1 MKLLLIHADYI
12 EYEPK
17 KKTKI
22 AEPFEEKGERVEE
35 ALVVF
40 TAVEKGDNDK
50 VVDKA
55 VEEIK
60 DVASKVKAERIVI
73 YPYAHLSSNL
83 ADADTGI
90 RILKLLAERLSK
102 DFEVHRA
109 PFGWYKSFKISCKG
123 HPLSELSRE
132 IKAEEVKV
140 EVEEEKEITE
150 ALKAEEKVKSYWY
163 ILTPDKELVEIDKFD
178 FTGYENL
185 RKFANYEIAK
195 RRAVDKIPPHVELM
209 RRLQIADYEPAS
221 DSGHLRYYPK
231 GRLIKSLLE
240 EFVTLKCIE
249 YGAMEVET
257 PIMFDREHPTLRRY
271 LERFPARQY
280 ILKGDKREFFLRFA
294 ACFGQFLIA
303 HDSVITYKNLPVRMY
318 ELTRYSFRKEQ
329 RGELVGLRRLR
340 AFTMPDMHTIVRDME
355 QAKEEFFKQY
365 KLAVKVLKEIG
376 LNPED
381 YEVAIRVTRDFYE
394 ENREFIHSLVDIL
407 KKPILVEMWD
417 QRFFY
422 FVLKFEFN
430 FIDALDKASAL
441 STVQIDVE
449 NAERYDISYID
460 ENGEKKRPLILHCS
474 VSGAIE
480 RCMYA
485 LLEKAHMQAEKG
497 ILPMLPVWLSPTQ
510 VRIIPVSE
518 KYLDKAIEIAE
529 RLKAMNVRVD
539 VDDRDETLAKKVR
552 EASREWVPYIAVIGE
567 EEVKGGFLTV
577 TIRSE
582 STLKEQKKVKMSVE
596 ELAERIRKECEGK
609 PFKPLPLPM
618 LLSQRPSFR

>member
-1 MKLLLIHADYI
+1 LKEI
-12 EYEPK
+12 
-17 KKTKI
+17 
-22 AEPFEEKGERVEE
+22 EEKLKGE
-35 ALVVF
+35 F
-40 TAVEKGDNDK
+40 D
-50 VVDKA
+50 
-55 VEEIK
+55 
-60 DVASKVKAERIVI
+60 
-73 YPYAHLSSNL
+73 
-83 ADADTGI
+83 
-90 RILKLLAERLSK
+90 
-102 DFEVHRA
+102 VHRA
-109 PFGWYKSFKISCKG
+109 PFGWYKAFKISCKG
-123 HPLSELSRE
+123 HPLSELSRS
-132 IKAEEVKV
+132 IVL
-140 EVEEEKEITE
+140 EEEREVTQ

-163 ILTPDKELVEIDKFD
+163 ILTPEKELVEIEKFD

-185 RKFANYEIAK
+185 RKFARYEMEK

-209 RRLQIADYEPAS
+209 RRLEIADYEPAS

-257 PIMFDREHPTLRRY
+257 PIMYDRSHPTLRRY

-303 HDSVITYKNLPVRMY
+303 HDSVITYKNLPLKLY

-340 AFTMPDMHTIVRDME
+340 AFTMPDMHTIVRDIE

-365 KLAVKVLKEIG
+365 KLSVEVLKGIG
-376 LNPED
+376 IEPED
-381 YEVAIRVTRDFYE
+381 YEVAVRVTRDFYE
-394 ENREFIHSLVDIL
+394 EHKDFIHSLVDVL

-430 FIDALDKASAL
+430 FIDALEKASAL

-460 ENGEKKRPLILHCS
+460 EKGEEKTPLILHCS
-474 VSGAIE
+474 LSGAIE

-485 LLEKAHMQAEKG
+485 LLEKAHMQIEKG

-518 KYLDKAIEIAE
+518 NYLDKAIEVAE
-529 RLKAMNVRVD
+529 TIRSKNIRVD
-539 VDDRDETLAKKVR
+539 VDDRDETLAKKIR
-552 EASREWVPYIAVIGE
+552 DAGREWIPYVAVIGE
-567 EEVKGGFLTV
+567 EEVQGGFLTV
-577 TIRSE
+577 TIRAE
-582 STLKEQKKVKMSVE
+582 STLKQQKRVKMSVE
-596 ELAERIRKECEGK
+596 ELVERIKKECEGK

-618 LLSQRPSFR
+618 LLSKRPNFR

>member
-1 MKLLLIHADYI
+1 MRLLLIHADYI

-17 KKTKI
+17 EKTKF
-22 AEPFEEKGERVEE
+22 AEEWKGGKERVEE
-35 ALVVF
+35 CLVVF
-40 TAVEKGDNDK
+40 TSVEKGDDR
-50 VVDKA
+50 VVDRA
-55 VEEIK
+55 VEEVR
-60 DVASKVKAERIVI
+60 DVAKRLGVNRIVL

-83 ADADTGI
+83 ADPDTAVKV
-90 RILKLLAERLSK
+90 LKEMEGKLGR
-102 DFEVHRA
+102 DFDVHRA

-123 HPLSELSRE
+123 HPLSELSRS
-132 IKAEEVKV
+132 IV
-140 EVEEEKEITE
+140 VEEEKEVTQ
-150 ALKAEEKVKSYWY
+150 ALKAEEKVKSYWF
-163 ILTPDKELVEIDKFD
+163 ILTPEKELVEVEKFD

-185 RKFANYEIAK
+185 RKFAKYEMAK

-209 RRLQIADYEPAS
+209 RRLEIADYEPAS

-257 PIMFDREHPTLRRY
+257 PIMYDRSHPTLRRY

-280 ILKGDKREFFLRFA
+280 IIKGDKREFFLRFA

-303 HDSVITYKNLPVRMY
+303 HDSVITYKNLPMKLY

-340 AFTMPDMHTIVRDME
+340 AFTMPDMHTIVKDME
-355 QAKEEFFKQY
+355 QAKEEFFNQY
-365 KLAVKVLKEIG
+365 KLSVEVLKGIG

-381 YEVAIRVTRDFYE
+381 YEVAVRVTRDFYE
-394 ENREFIHSLVDIL
+394 QNKDFVHSLVDVL

-449 NAERYDISYID
+449 NAERYDISYVD
-460 ENGEKKRPLILHCS
+460 ERGEKRRPLILHCS
-474 VSGAIE
+474 LSGAIE

-485 LLEKAHMQAEKG
+485 LLEKAYMEMERGK
-497 ILPMLPVWLSPTQ
+497 LPMLPVWLSPTQ
-510 VRIIPVSE
+510 VRVIPVSE
-518 KYLDKAIEIAE
+518 RYLDDAVRVAKEIE
-529 RLKAMNVRVD
+529 RRGVRVD
-539 VDDRDETLAKKVR
+539 VDDRDETLGKKIR
-552 EASREWVPYIAVIGE
+552 DAGREWIPYVAVIGE
-567 EEVKGGFLTV
+567 EEVKGNFLTV
-577 TIRSE
+577 TIREE
-582 STLKEQKKVKMSVE
+582 STLNEQKRVRMTVE
-596 ELAERIRKECEGK
+596 ELTERIKNECGDK
-609 PFKPLPLPM
+609 PFKPLPLPI
-618 LLSQRPSFR
+618 LLSKRPNFR